1 MRQTVQTVKTIQ
13 RVQRI
18 ARGLKALTALCAAL
32 ATGGALAQASFTAT
46 YNGASPSGGDCSSTY
61 NIVGMEPTTPGRHP
75 VFVYMVGTWENF
87 TNASALEA
95 VRRMAAKGYVAA
107 TVEYGNSAFGNCEVI
122 GAKAKCIF
130 DPDSAAS
137 AITQLCSRKG
147 ADCRKGLVV
156 AGFSQGAIMSILAKN
171 HDARVQAAYG
181 LGAGVQYASTDLRQ
195 CVANGNRV
203 LPSDRLRIV
212 NGEADEFMGGNALTV
227 RSQMQEVTGMNCG
240 FAAGSCTAA
249 NGSGW
254 EMVQQIRMTSGLADH
269 CYMRAAGCGSSEDV
283 LQPAWRSGN
292 EAWHLEPSLRWLTGF
307 TGR

>member
-1 MRQTVQTVKTIQ
+1 MRQTI
-13 RVQRI
+13 RL
-18 ARGLKALTALCAAL
+18 GLRAVTALCAAFL
-32 ATGGALAQASFTAT
+32 ALGAQAQTSFSAS

-61 NIVGMEPTTPGRHP
+61 NIVGMEPSTPGKHP

-107 TVEYGNSAFGNCEVI
+107 TVEYGNSAFGDCNVI
-122 GAKAKCIF
+122 GSKAKCIF

-137 AITQLCSRKG
+137 AVSQLCSRKG

-156 AGFSQGAIMSILAKN
+156 AGFSQGAIISILAKN

-212 NGEADEFMGGNALTV
+212 NGETDEFMGANPLTV
-227 RSQMQEVTGMNCG
+227 RGQMQEVTGMNCG
-240 FAAGSCTAA
+240 PLASGCTAA

-254 EMVQQIRMTSGLADH
+254 EMVQQLRMSSGLADH
-269 CYMRAAGCGSSEDV
+269 CYMRGAGCGSSEDV
-283 LQPAWRSGN
+283 LQPGWQGGN
-292 EAWHLEPSLRWLTGF
+292 EPWQLEPNLRWLTGF